1 MVPRTKPA
9 YPDEFRREAV
19 ELLRFSGRP
28 VSQIAKELGV
38 SEQSLRGWRKQADVD
53 AGKAEGLTGE
63 QTVELRE
70 LRKRVRVLE
79 MERDVL
85 RKATVFFARDG
96 EGR

>member
-38 SEQSLRGWRKQADVD
+38 SEQSLRGWRKRADID
-53 AGKAEGLTGE
+53 AGKAEGLTCE
-63 QTVELRE
+63 ETVELRE

-85 RKATVFFARDG
+85 RKATVFFARDS

>member
-38 SEQSLRGWRKQADVD
+38 SEQSLRGRCKPADID
-53 AGKAEGLTGE
+53 AGKAEGLSGE
-63 QTVELRE
+63 ETVELRE
-70 LRKRVRVLE
+70 SRERVRVLE

-85 RKATVFFARDG
+85 KKATVFFARDS

>member
-1 MVPRTKPA
+1 MPRTKPA
-9 YPDEFRREAV
+9 YPEEFRREAV

-28 VSQIAKELGV
+28 ASQIAKELGV
-38 SEQSLRGWRKQADVD
+38 SEQSLRSWRKRADVD
-53 AGKAEGLTGE
+53 AGQAAGLTSE
-63 QTVELRE
+63 EKVELRE

-85 RKATVFFARDG
+85 KKATVFFARDS